1 MSSYSTNINGVELE
15 VEYDYTSR
23 VYGDYELPGESA
35 YVDLL
40 AVMVKDSEIDILD
53 IINPALTETI
63 IQEILEYHD

>member
-1 MSSYSTNINGVELE
+1 MSTFNTNINGVDLE
-15 VEYDYTSR
+15 VEYIYTPR
-23 VYGDYELPGESA
+23 VYGDYELPSEPA

-40 AVMVKDSEIDILD
+40 AVMVNDSEIDILD